1 VLAGYTVERP
11 DLFRVRANTDR
22 SARLAFGDLVEPYDR
37 GRPVVP
43 AGYAEAALQRLR
55 SGAPHRQLE
64 VGAGTGQLTAALTR
78 LGPTVALEPSPAMA
92 ARLRHNLASEVAAG
106 RLQVWER
113 SFESLA
119 PGDGLFDCIWS
130 ADTWH
135 WLEPAV
141 AYPLAAGLLTTSGL
155 LINTWRFPALADA
168 GLSGALNDVYK
179 ELSPNLVR
187 DEAAQFSLEDPLFA
201 EGRDEVERS
210 GAMTVVDSWLDER
223 TVKVPRDRYLDWQLS
238 YAHIA
243 YLTAEQRQGL
253 RDAVSGVLAQRGLK
267 QVEVRLSHYTV
278 ASAKSPTAAHP
289 YPALSE

>member
-1 VLAGYTVERP
+1 
-11 DLFRVRANTDR
+11 VRANTDR
-22 SARLAFGDLVEPYDR
+22 SARLAFGDLVESYDR
-37 GRPVVP
+37 GRPLVP

-55 SGAPHRQLE
+55 SRAPHRQLE

-92 ARLRHNLASEVAAG
+92 ARLRHNLASEVASG

-113 SFESLA
+113 SFESLGL
-119 PGDGLFDCIWS
+119 GDGLFDYIWS
-130 ADTWH
+130 ADAWH

-141 AYPLAAGLLTTSGL
+141 AYPLAAKLLTTSGL
-155 LINTWRFPALADA
+155 LINTWGFPALADA
-168 GLSGALNDVYK
+168 GLTAALNDVYK

-187 DEAAQFSLEDPLFA
+187 DGVAQLSLEDPPPA

-210 GAMTVVDSWLDER
+210 GSMTVVDAWLDER

-243 YLTAEQRQGL
+243 YLTPEQRQGL
-253 RDAVSGVLAQRGLK
+253 KDAVSGALAQRGFE
-267 QVEVRLSHYTV
+267 QVTVRLSQYTV
-278 ASAKSPTAAHP
+278 ASAKSRTAP
-289 YPALSE
+289 P